1 MLRQE
6 INISNS
12 SAILQQ
18 QKPSCIENHVH
29 GNRRVSIW
37 FVHSNDLICTSWKKH
52 VEDYF
57 IAFSIVLKLWKS
69 PSTCFNTATRQS
81 SFNTLNQLLMSH
93 NWTWVKFLLLLSP
106 LYHHMTSYFPNII
119 CIAKSLIGIHQATGI
134 LKLILFVSYEFNFR
148 LHNLFSMHFDQYFNA
163 NSIANNRVPHVS
175 LKWKTKHTKG
185 RIENSNYSSIKFA
198 FAIIDSPL
206 NVKTTRELWGC

>member
-1 MLRQE
+1 MITQKSLSVVGTKRFLLYRNRDWSLNSILELCITTTITIGIVLSWGSIGVLRSYRNTRFFEMLRQE

-29 GNRRVSIW
+29 GNRRVSIC
-37 FVHSNDLICTSWKKH
+37 FMHSNDLICTSWKKH

-106 LYHHMTSYFPNII
+106 HYTTTWLRTFP
-119 CIAKSLIGIHQATGI
+119 
-134 LKLILFVSYEFNFR
+134 ILFALPNHSLGFTKRQV
-148 LHNLFSMHFDQYFNA
+148 FS
-163 NSIANNRVPHVS
+163 S
-175 LKWKTKHTKG
+175 
-185 RIENSNYSSIKFA
+185 
-198 FAIIDSPL
+198 
-206 NVKTTRELWGC
+206 